1 MRHSTLI
8 IVMLSITFLTLS
20 FIVFAYAPPW
30 LIILVCII
38 SLANIAIIN
47 FSIDKERED
56 KYLNNAIDNIEEKY
70 NILSDIDNDIF
81 SRHLINNALDECDEL
96 KSLVREYKNNCKRKK
111 ELWSA
116 IEEKKHTILKIN
128 EEIIKRYDESRG

>member
-8 IVMLSITFLTLS
+8 IVMLSITFLILS

-38 SLANIAIIN
+38 SLANIAVIN
-47 FSIDKERED
+47 FSIDKERGD

-111 ELWSA
+111 ELLSA